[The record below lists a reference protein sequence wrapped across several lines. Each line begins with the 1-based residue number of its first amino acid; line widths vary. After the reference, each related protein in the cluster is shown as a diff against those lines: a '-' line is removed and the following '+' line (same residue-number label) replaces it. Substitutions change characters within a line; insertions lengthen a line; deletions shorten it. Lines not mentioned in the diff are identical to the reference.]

1 MYQAN
6 VYKIMIG
13 SPSDIKEEITIAREV
28 LNNWNNLNSE
38 KNRMVLLPIHW
49 SISSYP
55 VMGKHPQKLLNE
67 QLVEKSDLMICIF
80 GTRLGSPT
88 DTEISGTVEEIK
100 EHRKAG
106 KDVMVFFKNSVDDI
120 SSVDLQQ
127 LQKIKDF
134 KESIKNDVLW
144 QEFSDVKDFEKKLSD
159 ALQLFINSNWLKD
172 SIDNEKEHS
181 EEILFSDSEKQILLS
196 WINSRN
202 TNCFQVRTKD
212 GSIYFVGDNEYQ
224 VKDGR
229 ELAEFEDFL
238 NRLQEAGFIE
248 IDKYNRQGDPVYK
261 PKKAAYD
268 YVDSITEKKD

>member
-6 VYKIMIG
+6 IYKIMIG
-13 SPSDIKEEITIAREV
+13 CPSDITEEKEVAFRV

-38 KNRMVLLPIHW
+38 KNRIVLLPIHW

-55 VMGKHPQKLLNE
+55 AMRKHPQKLLNE

-268 YVDSITEKKD
+268 YVDSITEKKE

>member
-1 MYQAN
+1 
-6 VYKIMIG
+6 MIG
-13 SPSDIKEEITIAREV
+13 CPSDITEEKEVAFRL

-55 VMGKHPQKLLNE
+55 AVGKHPQKLLNE

-106 KDVMVFFKNSVDDI
+106 KDVMVFFKNFCNNFSAFNTK
-120 SSVDLQQ
+120 QWEQ
-127 LQKIKDF
+127 LSDF

-144 QEFSDVKDFEKKLSD
+144 QEFSDAKDFEKKLSD
-159 ALQLFINSNWLKD
+159 SLQLFINSNWLKD
-172 SIDNEKEHS
+172 SIDNKKGHS
-181 EEILFSDSEKQILLS
+181 EEIVFSDDEKQVLLS

-229 ELAEFEDFL
+229 GLAEFEDFL

-268 YVDSITEKKD
+268 YVEGLSDKKE